1 MPLSSQGS
9 LVHIKIG
16 QLECSVCR
24 SLGGCA
30 EHGRSNNE
38 PGADKRRCVGHTR
51 QPRWLRHYTDTQT
64 RFPNHTMHSLGVMF
78 LILKEC
84 WPLLP
89 PRKIGRCRPAS
100 GYLTI
105 LRRAFMIA
113 SVDTIHSLSHLQD
126 LVCQILRYI

>member
-9 LVHIKIG
+9 LVYIKIG

-30 EHGRSNNE
+30 EQGRSDNE
-38 PGADKRRCVGHTR
+38 SGADKRRCVGHAR
-51 QPRWLRHYTDTQT
+51 QPWWLRHNTDTQT
-64 RFPNHTMHSLGVMF
+64 RFSNHTMHSLGVIF
-78 LILKEC
+78 LKWKEC
-84 WPLLP
+84 WPLLL

-105 LRRAFMIA
+105 LRRAFTIA
-113 SVDTIHSLSHLQD
+113 SLDTVHSLSHLQD
-126 LVCQILRYI
+126 LVCQLFHYI